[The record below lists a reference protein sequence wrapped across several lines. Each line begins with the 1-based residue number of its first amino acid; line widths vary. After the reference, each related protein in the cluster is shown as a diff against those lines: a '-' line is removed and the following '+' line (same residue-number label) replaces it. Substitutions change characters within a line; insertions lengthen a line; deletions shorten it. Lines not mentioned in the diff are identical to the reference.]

1 MIREIVH
8 YDSPVLRA
16 KGKEVGA
23 ITPELKAMVEDLFDT
38 MRAARG
44 VGLAAQ
50 QVGLAIQLAV
60 IDVTGVKERP
70 SKMWIK
76 GEPVNPEDHMP
87 LILINPV
94 LKLTKTKVVGHEGCL
109 SFPGLTVDVTRA
121 QRVSVKTRTMEGG
134 TFEFDAAGLLG
145 RAVQHEV
152 DHLHGKLFIDD
163 LDAADRRAIREDLE
177 YIKRGEPIPEP
188 PEDEEGS

>member
-8 YDSPVLRA
+8 YDAPVLRT
-16 KGKEVGA
+16 KGKAIGA
-23 ITPELKAMVEDLFDT
+23 ITPEIKAMVEDLFDT

-50 QVGLAIQLAV
+50 QIGLAIQLAI

-76 GEPVNPEDHMP
+76 GVPVNPEDHMP
-87 LILINPV
+87 IILINPV
-94 LKLTKTKVVGHEGCL
+94 LKPTKTKVVGHEGCL
-109 SFPGLTVDVTRA
+109 SFPGLTIDVARA
-121 QRVSVKTRTMEGG
+121 QRVGVKTRTLDGG

-145 RAVQHEV
+145 RAVLHEV

-163 LDAADRRAIREDLE
+163 LNAADRRDIREDLE
-177 YIKRGEPIPEP
+177 YIKRGEPIPER
-188 PEDEEGS
+188 PEKDES